1 MYFIDSFGCLCY
13 GNRTK
18 YSKGDS
24 RENGNPTVM
33 RKNTTPPTSFPQ
45 RLSWEKNYK
54 KFGRANTE
62 LKREY
67 ITPSCDKPVPFF

>member
-33 RKNTTPPTSFPQ
+33 RKNTTQPISFTD
-45 RLSWEKNYK
+45 EDNKNTK
-54 KFGRANTE
+54 
-62 LKREY
+62 L
-67 ITPSCDKPVPFF
+67 

>member
-33 RKNTTPPTSFPQ
+33 RKNTTQPISFTD
-45 RLSWEKNYK
+45 EDDKNSKYK
-54 KFGRANTE
+54 VIVFVHIIATETVNINTFKTF
-62 LKREY
+62 L
-67 ITPSCDKPVPFF
+67 F

>member
-1 MYFIDSFGCLCY
+1 MYFIDSVGCLCY

-33 RKNTTPPTSFPQ
+33 RKNTTQPISFTD
-45 RLSWEKNYK
+45 EDNKNSKYK
-54 KFGRANTE
+54 VIVFVHIIATETVNINTFKTF
-62 LKREY
+62 L
-67 ITPSCDKPVPFF
+67 F